1 MKAIFK
7 RELKAYFNSPLIY
20 VIMSVYLLY
29 SLVMFFINNVFSYN
43 PELLQFFM
51 SNNLLMHLIVPFITM
66 RLFSEEKNQ
75 KTDQLLLTSP
85 NSVTSIVMGK
95 YLSAVAV
102 VSIMIVTTVVY
113 ALIIDIFTTFD
124 WPMYFMLILGA
135 LLMGLGLVSVGLL
148 VSAIFGNVMISALV
162 TLGLTL
168 LMYFSGMITAMFS
181 SGNILGKLFGL
192 IDLTTGFEDFALG
205 LLSIE
210 GIIYY
215 LSFAA
220 LFVFLA
226 VRVIDKRR
234 WE

>member
-7 RELKAYFNSPLIY
+7 RELKSYFNSPLVY
-20 VIMSVYLLY
+20 VVMSVYLLY
-29 SLVMFFINNVFSYN
+29 SLVMFFINNVFYYN
-43 PELLQFFM
+43 PELLQLFM
-51 SNNLLMHLIVPFITM
+51 SSNLLMHLVIPFITM
-66 RLFSEEKNQ
+66 RLFSEEKSQ

-85 NSVTSIVMGK
+85 NSVTSVVMGK
-95 YLSAVAV
+95 YLSAVV
-102 VSIMIVTTVVY
+102 IVSMMVATTVVY
-113 ALIIDIFTTFD
+113 AFIIDIFTTFD
-124 WPMYFMLILGA
+124 WPMYFMLLLGA
-135 LLMGLGLVSVGLL
+135 LLMNLGLVSVGLL
-148 VSAIFGNVMISALV
+148 VSAVFGNVMISALV
-162 TLGLTL
+162 TLGATL
-168 LMYFSGMITAMFS
+168 LIYFSGMITMMFAPGS
-181 SGNILGKLFGL
+181 FFGKIFGL
-192 IDLTTGFEDFALG
+192 INLTSGFDDFALG